1 MSAPKPLICVVDDE
15 ESVRRTLCAKLEAA
29 GFHTLQAK
37 NGTEALDL
45 LSRSQV
51 AVVVL
56 DIIMPEK
63 EGLSTIVDIKA
74 LHPPPPIL
82 AISGGGTGDAYDY
95 LRYAKEL
102 GADDILMKPIRGE
115 EFVERV
121 RRLAE
126 RGPAQS

>member
-1 MSAPKPLICVVDDE
+1 MNAHKPLICVVDDE
-15 ESVRRTLCAKLEAA
+15 EQVRNTLCARLEAA

-63 EGLSTIVDIKA
+63 EGLSTIVEIKA
-74 LHPPPPIL
+74 LDPSLPIL
-82 AISGGGTGDAYDY
+82 AVSGGGMGDAFDY

-102 GADDILMKPIRGE
+102 GADDVLAKPIRGE

-126 RGPAQS
+126 RGAAPS